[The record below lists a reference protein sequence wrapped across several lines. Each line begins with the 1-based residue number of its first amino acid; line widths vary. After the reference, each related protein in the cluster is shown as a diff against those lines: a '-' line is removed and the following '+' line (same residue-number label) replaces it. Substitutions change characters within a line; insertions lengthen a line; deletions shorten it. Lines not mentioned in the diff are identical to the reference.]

1 MVYSKTSNRRKIRHL
16 RVRKK
21 ISGNSDIPRLSIFRS
36 NKHIYAQVINDDK
49 NETLVSC
56 YSNHPDVISIKEI
69 ETNLDSKCLQSYKL
83 GFVLADRCKKIGI
96 TKIVFDRGG
105 YRYHGRLK
113 ALAEGARKNGMEF

>member
-49 NETLVSC
+49 NETLTSC
-56 YSNHPDVISIKEI
+56 YSNHPDVIANKET

-83 GFVLADRCKKIGI
+83 GLVLADRCKKIGI

>member
-1 MVYSKTSNRRKIRHL
+1 MVQTKIRNKRKIRHL

-21 ISGNSDIPRLSIFRS
+21 ISGNSKIPRLSIFRS
-36 NKHIYAQVINDDK
+36 NKHIYVQVINDEK
-49 NETLVSC
+49 NETLISC
-56 YSNHPDVISIKEI
+56 YSNHSDVISSK
-69 ETNLDSKCLQSYKL
+69 ETNDNLSSKCLQSYKL
-83 GFVLADRCKKIGI
+83 GLILADKCKSIGV